1 MVIRGASSENRGKIT
16 VTRSFRARRNP
27 GCPGD
32 TTVTARVAIAI
43 ASGGPSGSGAGGA
56 YRRLT
61 DGARLAH
68 RAHLQIIRDDDAAE
82 ANLAAQVILHDQA
95 RERRWHAG
103 GVQVRVDGM

>member
-1 MVIRGASSENRGKIT
+1 GALGRLGVADEEQV
-16 VTRSFRARRNP
+16 VT
-27 GCPGD
+27 G
-32 TTVTARVAIAI
+32 I
-43 ASGGPSGSGAGGA
+43 GGA

-82 ANLAAQVILHDQA
+82 ANLAAQAILHDQA

-103 GVQVRVDGM
+103 GVQVRAGGMWGHHALDTAAARVAKRSQAGALPYGPGGT